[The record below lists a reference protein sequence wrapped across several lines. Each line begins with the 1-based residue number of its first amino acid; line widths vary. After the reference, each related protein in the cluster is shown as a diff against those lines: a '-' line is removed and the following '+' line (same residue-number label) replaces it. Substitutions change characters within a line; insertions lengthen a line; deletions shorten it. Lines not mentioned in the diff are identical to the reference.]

1 MCLAVPG
8 KVVEIV
14 GDDPLLRS
22 AKVSFAGV
30 IKLVSLTCTPE
41 AKLGDYVLVH
51 VGVAISTIDPEDAA
65 LTFRYLR
72 EMGELD
78 GIELPADAP
87 DTPRPI
93 GHPSPEGIHA
103 SADPLWRGVAQ
114 SAGVCS
120 SDDRQTTATV
130 AKPAAP

>member
-30 IKLVSLTCTPE
+30 VKLVSLACTPE
-41 AKLGDYVLVH
+41 AQTGDFVLVH
-51 VGVAISTIDPEDAA
+51 VGVAISIVDPQEAEE
-65 LTFRYLR
+65 TFRYLK

-78 GIELPADAP
+78 GLDAANL
-87 DTPRPI
+87 
-93 GHPSPEGIHA
+93 HA
-103 SADPLWRGVAQ
+103 P
-114 SAGVCS
+114 
-120 SDDRQTTATV
+120 
-130 AKPAAP
+130 PP

>member
-8 KVVEIV
+8 QVVEII

-30 IKLVSLTCTPE
+30 VKLVSLTCTPE

-51 VGVAISTIDPEDAA
+51 VGVAISTIDPEDAEE
-65 LTFRYLR
+65 TFRYLR

-78 GIELPADAP
+78 GLDVPPVSAS
-87 DTPRPI
+87 
-93 GHPSPEGIHA
+93 SP
-103 SADPLWRGVAQ
+103 
-114 SAGVCS
+114 
-120 SDDRQTTATV
+120 
-130 AKPAAP
+130 

>member
-41 AKLGDYVLVH
+41 ARLGDYVLVH
-51 VGVAISTIDPEDAA
+51 VGVAISTIDPQEAEE
-65 LTFRYLR
+65 TFGYLQQ
-72 EMGELD
+72 MGELD
-78 GIELPADAP
+78 GLDA
-87 DTPRPI
+87 TPEAAFLLNAR
-93 GHPSPEGIHA
+93 S
-103 SADPLWRGVAQ
+103 SAP
-114 SAGVCS
+114 
-120 SDDRQTTATV
+120 
-130 AKPAAP
+130 

>member
-8 KVVEIV
+8 KVVEII

-51 VGVAISTIDPEDAA
+51 VGVAISTIDPQDAEE
-65 LTFRYLR
+65 TFRYLR

-78 GIELPADAP
+78 GIDLPADAP
-87 DTPRPI
+87 ATPRPA

-103 SADPLWRGVAQ
+103 NEDPFLRGVAQ

-120 SDDRQTTATV
+120 SDNLQANATA
-130 AKPAAP
+130 AKERSP